1 MRGFVLHAKG
11 HASWTE
17 VPVPPLGPYDAL
29 VRPTAIAICTTDIH
43 LIATAG
49 LPAAVG
55 KPIGHE
61 AVGVVERVGELVK
74 DFAPGDRVIIPA
86 GGTDWR
92 HPRSQ
97 RGEAKYYQ
105 TNNPYFST
113 DRSIGGLFS
122 EVTRAINAD
131 QTMALIP
138 DEVTDLQAVMVPDM
152 VSTGFTGAERMQ
164 IEFGDSVAVMGVGPV
179 GLMGVAGA
187 ALKGAGR
194 IIAVGSRPQTLRLA
208 RAYGATD
215 IVDYRKGPIL
225 EQVLAANHGDPV
237 DSVLIASGGSASEI
251 FTTALRMVKPGG
263 HVANVSLFLDEESAT
278 IPLDVWGY
286 GGIER
291 FFTGVFVKEGREF
304 LGRLLTLIQNR
315 RLDTTPLVTHELT
328 GWNQLERGLE
338 LMRNR
343 DETVIKP
350 VVVI

>member
-1 MRGFVLHAKG
+1 MQGYVLHEKG
-11 HASWTE
+11 SARWTD
-17 VPVPPLGPYDAL
+17 VPVPTLGPYDAL
-29 VRPTAIAICTTDIH
+29 VRPTAVAICTTDIH

-61 AVGVVERVGELVK
+61 AVGVVEQIGDLVK
-74 DFAPGDRVIIPA
+74 DFVPGNRVIIPA

-92 HPRSQ
+92 HPRAQ

-113 DRSIGGLFS
+113 DPTVGGLFS
-122 EVTRAINAD
+122 ELTRAINAD

-138 DEVTDLQAVMVPDM
+138 DGVTDIQAVMVPDM
-152 VSTGFTGAERMQ
+152 VSTGFTGVERMQ
-164 IEFGDSVAVMGVGPV
+164 IEFGDSVAVIGVGPV

-187 ALKGAGR
+187 ALRGAGR
-194 IIAVGSRPQTLRLA
+194 IIAVGSRPQTLDLA
-208 RAYGATD
+208 RSYGATD
-215 IVDYRKGPIL
+215 VVDYKQGPIL
-225 EQVLAANHGDPV
+225 DQVLAANLGEPV
-237 DSVLIASGGSASEI
+237 DSVLIASGGSASDV
-251 FTTALRMVKPGG
+251 FTTALRLVKPGG
-263 HVANVSLFLDEESAT
+263 YVANVSLFLDEENVT

-286 GGIER
+286 GGTER
-291 FFTGVFVKEGREF
+291 FLTGVFVKEGREF
-304 LGRLLTLIQNR
+304 LGRLLALIQNKR
-315 RLDTTPLVTHELT
+315 VDPTPLVTHTLS
-328 GWNQLERGLE
+328 GWGQLEDGLA